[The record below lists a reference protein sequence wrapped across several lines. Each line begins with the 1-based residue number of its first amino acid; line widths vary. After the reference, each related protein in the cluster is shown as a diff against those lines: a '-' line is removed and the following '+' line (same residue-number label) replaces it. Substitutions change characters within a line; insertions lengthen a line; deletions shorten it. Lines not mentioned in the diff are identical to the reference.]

1 VTGARDRGS
10 VVTETVLL
18 TPLLVLLVL
27 FVVLCGRLGSTAN
40 DVATAASDAARAA
53 SIELSPAAAV
63 AAGESTAAAVLAE
76 RSVGCSSRSV
86 VVSVGGL
93 VNGATVE
100 VSVTC
105 VVSLADLSGLG
116 LPGSKTVTASAAEVV
131 DRYRG
136 AP

>member
-1 VTGARDRGS
+1 M
-10 VVTETVLL
+10 TETVLL
-18 TPLLVLLVL
+18 TPLLVVLVL

-40 DVATAASDAARAA
+40 DVETAASDAARAA
-53 SIELSPAAAV
+53 SIELSSAAAV

-76 RSVGCSSRSV
+76 RSVGCSSRAV
-86 VVSVGGL
+86 VVSTGGL
-93 VNGATVE
+93 VNGGTVE
-100 VSVTC
+100 VTVTC

-116 LPGSKTVTASAAEVV
+116 LPGSKTVTASAAEIV

>member
-1 VTGARDRGS
+1 MTDAGDRGS
-10 VVTETVLL
+10 VVTETVLV
-18 TPLLVLLVL
+18 TPLLVVLVL

-40 DVATAASDAARAA
+40 DVETAASDAARAA

-63 AAGESTAAAVLAE
+63 AAGQSTAAAVLAE

-86 VVSVGGL
+86 VVSTGGL
-93 VNGATVE
+93 VNGGTVE
-100 VSVTC
+100 VTVTC

-116 LPGSKTVTASAAEVV
+116 FPGSKTVTASAAEIV